1 MKKKED
7 RIHSILTSID
17 ANLKQQASMRRIFV
31 QGLVRGLGT
40 ALGATV
46 LVALATSITI
56 QFFNTADLTMIA
68 EYFFNDAVVN

>member
-46 LVALATSITI
+46 LVALVTSITI

-68 EYFFNDAVVN
+68 EYFFNDAVVD